1 MKTNEMQSLSG
12 GHTHIAI
19 AEVTIFSLIQVVQ
32 FITRFMQEWQYWH
45 HRRGRN
51 VHRCVLY
58 SWFGMLGILAHLR
71 IAGSAMVIAVSNPS
85 KSVLTAEIILQSIG
99 LSPLLFEVSLVL
111 LRRSGQAGR
120 SGHGNTRYPKHLRFL
135 LHGFRFP
142 VILSLVCAVVGET
155 MNISACRDI
164 GSAVFVITF
173 AFVISLVLWIAIA
186 YRTVLPR
193 NGHRGVMLVLATLPF
208 LAVRIACFLLSE
220 YGSDEFNAVTGKE
233 GIKVGMGLLMEV
245 VVAVLLL
252 LSRGTMEPF
261 GYKTLHT
268 EECERGDR
276 P

>member
-1 MKTNEMQSLSG
+1 
-12 GHTHIAI
+12 
-19 AEVTIFSLIQVVQ
+19 
-32 FITRFMQEWQYWH
+32 
-45 HRRGRN
+45 
-51 VHRCVLY
+51 
-58 SWFGMLGILAHLR
+58 
-71 IAGSAMVIAVSNPS
+71 MVIAVSNPS
-85 KSVLTAEIILQSIG
+85 KPVWTAEIILQSIG

-111 LRRSGQAGR
+111 LRRYVTALLEMLQVLMSRSGQAGR
-120 SGHGNTRYPKHLRFL
+120 SGPGSTRYPEPLRFL

-155 MNISACRDI
+155 MDISACRDI

-173 AFVISLVLWIAIA
+173 AFVIGLVLWIAIV

-208 LAVRIACFLLSE
+208 LAVRIAYFLLSE

-233 GIKVGMGLLMEV
+233 GIKVGMGLLMEII
-245 VVAVLLL
+245 ATVLLL

-261 GYKTLHT
+261 GYKTLHA
-268 EECERGDR
+268 EEYERGDR

>member
-45 HRRGRN
+45 HRRERN

-111 LRRSGQAGR
+111 LRRLDEADTETQ
-120 SGHGNTRYPKHLRFL
+120 
-135 LHGFRFP
+135 

-173 AFVISLVLWIAIA
+173 AFVIGLVLWIAIA

-245 VVAVLLL
+245 VVAMLLL

>member
-1 MKTNEMQSLSG
+1 MVSDRADRG
-12 GHTHIAI
+12 GS
-19 AEVTIFSLIQVVQ
+19 V
-32 FITRFMQEWQYWH
+32 
-45 HRRGRN
+45 
-51 VHRCVLY
+51 
-58 SWFGMLGILAHLR
+58 R

-111 LRRSGQAGR
+111 LRRYVMCLLKKLQEVARSCKKLQEVTSRSGQAGR

-173 AFVISLVLWIAIA
+173 AFVIGLVLWIAIA

-245 VVAVLLL
+245 VVAMLLL

>member
-1 MKTNEMQSLSG
+1 MKTNAIPSPSV
-12 GHTHIAI
+12 GHTRIAI
-19 AEVTIFSLIQVVQ
+19 AEVTIFSLVQ
-32 FITRFMQEWQYWH
+32 LVHFITRFMQEWQYWH
-45 HRRGRN
+45 HRRERN
-51 VHRCVLY
+51 VRRCVLY
-58 SWFGMLGILAHLR
+58 SWFGMLGILAQLR

-85 KSVLTAEIILQSIG
+85 KPVWTAEIILQSIG

-111 LRRSGQAGR
+111 LRSGQAGR
-120 SGHGNTRYPKHLRFL
+120 SGPGSTRYPEPLRFL

-155 MNISACRDI
+155 MDISACRDI

-173 AFVISLVLWIAIA
+173 AFVIGLVLWIAIV

-208 LAVRIACFLLSE
+208 LAVRIAYFLLSE

-233 GIKVGMGLLMEV
+233 GIKVGMGLLMEII
-245 VVAVLLL
+245 ATVLLL

-261 GYKTLHT
+261 GYKTLHA
-268 EECERGDR
+268 EEYERGDR

>member
-1 MKTNEMQSLSG
+1 MQSLSV
-12 GHTHIAI
+12 GHTRIAI
-19 AEVTIFSLIQVVQ
+19 AEVTIFSLIQLVQ

-45 HRRGRN
+45 HRRERN
-51 VHRCVLY
+51 IHRCVLY
-58 SWFGMLGILAHLR
+58 SWFGMLGILAQLR

-85 KSVLTAEIILQSIG
+85 KLVLTAEIILQSIG

-111 LRRSGQAGR
+111 LRSGQAGR
-120 SGHGNTRYPKHLRFL
+120 SGPGNTKYPKHLRFL

-155 MNISACRDI
+155 MNISVCKSI

-173 AFVISLVLWIAIA
+173 AFVIGLVLWIAIA

-193 NGHRGVMLVLATLPF
+193 IGHRGVILVLATLPF
-208 LAVRIACFLLSE
+208 LAVRIAYFLLSE
-220 YGSDEFNAVTGKE
+220 YGSAEFNAVAGKE
-233 GIKVGMGLLMEV
+233 EIKVGMGLLMEII
-245 VVAVLLL
+245 ATVLLL

-268 EECERGDR
+268 EERETGDR